1 MGKGAETA
9 LKAYRDKRRF
19 DETTEPSGAEA
30 AVPGALFVIQK
41 HAARRLHY
49 DFRLELD
56 GVLLSWAVTRGPSYS
71 TKDRRLAVRTEDHPL
86 AYGRF
91 EGTIP
96 AGNYGA
102 GTVMLWDSGTWTP
115 VGDPQKGLRDGKLV
129 FLLHGERLQGRWGLV
144 RMRGNEKDKKAKREN
159 WLLIKE
165 KDEYANT
172 RPDLLDEADVS
183 VASGR
188 DFQSIAETGKNWHST
203 KAKPDLPPFREP
215 MLALLVKEP
224 PRGKEWVFEI
234 KYDGYRALIAAN
246 KTDVNI
252 YTRSGLDWT
261 DKFPQIARAVSA
273 LQLDQVLLDGEIVV
287 IDKQGHSDFAAL
299 VAALESGK
307 GAISYFVFDLL
318 ASAGK
323 DLTAKNLTTRQA
335 ALQKLLGMPAKDAVV
350 QLSEVFAGADDVGEK
365 LAASACAHGLE
376 GIIAKR
382 AQAPYRSGRHDDWL
396 KIKCEFGQEFV
407 IVGFSPSEKK
417 RPFASV
423 LLAVNE
429 AGSLRYAGRV
439 GSGFSDTELARLA
452 KWRDANM
459 VKKSPIAQVP
469 DEAARSVTWV
479 KPVMIAQVEFAGWTG
494 DKMIRHG
501 RYMGTRGDK
510 DPKKIVKEMPAPAK
524 PKRRASKQP
533 DVAIS
538 HGERIIYPDADIS
551 KADVAAY
558 IAQAAPMMMPFIKDR
573 FVSFLRCPEGAE
585 QACFFQRHPM
595 SSLGDGWM
603 ARDFA
608 KSGERRAKYVYCET
622 SRALEQ
628 AVQMGVLEFHIWG
641 ARIDDVEKPD
651 RIVFDL
657 DPDDGLA
664 FDVVRAGAKR
674 LRDVLAAVDLQSL
687 PMLSGGKGIHVVVPV
702 RRRHDWA
709 VVKEF
714 AGNLSACVAADA
726 PAKFTA
732 TMSKAKRTGKIF
744 IDYFRNDR
752 TATAIAP
759 YSPRARKGAAVA
771 WPLTWPALEAAKAA
785 NEVTIPKAVAA
796 LAAGENG
803 WADYARISQDLSA
816 AALRA
821 LEVKG

>member
-1 MGKGAETA
+1 MRKSAEPA
-9 LKAYRDKRRF
+9 LKAYRAKRRF
-19 DETTEPSGAEA
+19 DETAEPSGDEA
-30 AVPGALFVIQK
+30 ADAGALFVIQK

-71 TKDRRLAVRTEDHPL
+71 TKDKRLAVRTEDHPL

-102 GTVMLWDSGTWTP
+102 GTVMLWDSGNWSP
-115 VGDPQKGLRDGKLV
+115 VGDPKQGLRDGKLV
-129 FLLHGERLQGRWGLV
+129 FVLHGERMLGRWALV
-144 RMRGNEKDKKAKREN
+144 RMRPDEKSPKREN

-172 RPDLLDEADVS
+172 RPDLLEEANVS

-188 DFQSIAETGKNWHST
+188 DFARIAETGKNWHST
-203 KAKPDLPPFREP
+203 KAKPDLPAFREP

-224 PRGKEWVFEI
+224 PLGKGWVFEI
-234 KYDGYRALIAAN
+234 KYDGYRALIAAD
-246 KTDVNI
+246 KSDVKI

-261 DKFPQIARAVSA
+261 EKFPQIARAVAA
-273 LQLDQVLLDGEIVV
+273 LKLDRALLDGEIVV
-287 IDKQGHSDFAAL
+287 IDKQGRTDFAAL
-299 VAALESGK
+299 VAALDSGK
-307 GAISYFVFDLL
+307 GAMSCFVFDLL
-318 ASAGK
+318 SRAGEE
-323 DLTAKNLTTRQA
+323 LTGKSLAARQA
-335 ALQKLLGMPAKDAVV
+335 SLQKLLGKSTKDSVV
-350 QLSEVFAGADDVGEK
+350 QLSEVFSGADDAGEQ

-382 AQAPYRSGRHDDWL
+382 ADAPYRSGRHDDWL
-396 KIKCEFGQEFV
+396 KIKCGFDQEFV
-407 IVGFSPSEKK
+407 IIGFSPSAKK

-429 AGSLRYAGRV
+429 AGILRYAGRV
-439 GSGFSDTELARLA
+439 GAGFSDAELARLA
-452 KWRDANM
+452 KWRDANK
-459 VKKSPIAQVP
+459 VKKPACADVP
-469 DEAARSVTWV
+469 VALARSVIWV
-479 KPVMIAQVEFAGWTG
+479 KPEMIAQVEFAGWTG

-501 RYMGTRGDK
+501 RYLGTRGDK
-510 DPKKIVKEMPAPAK
+510 NPKEIIQEMPAAK
-524 PKRRASKQP
+524 PKPRATKKP

-538 HGERIIYPDADIS
+538 HGERIIYPDQDIS

-558 IAQAAPMMMPFIKDR
+558 IAQAAPMMMPFVKDR
-573 FVSFLRCPEGAE
+573 FVSFLRCPEGAA
-585 QACFFQRHPM
+585 QTCFFQRHPM
-595 SSLGDGWM
+595 AGLGDGWLTQ
-603 ARDFA
+603 DFA
-608 KSGERRAKYVYCET
+608 KSGKAKAKYVYCET
-622 SRALEQ
+622 PKALLQ

-657 DPDDGLA
+657 DPDEGLGFA
-664 FDVVRAGAKR
+664 AVKAGAKR
-674 LRDVLAAVDLQSL
+674 LRDVLAALDLQSL
-687 PMLSGGKGIHVVVPV
+687 PMLSGGKGIHIVVPI

-714 AGNLSACVAADA
+714 AGNLAARVAADA

-732 TMSKAKRTGKIF
+732 TMAKAKRTDKIF

-759 YSPRARKGAAVA
+759 YSPRARPGASVA
-771 WPLTWPALEAAKAA
+771 WPLTWPALEAAQAA
-785 NEVTIPKAVAA
+785 NEVTISKAVAA

-803 WADYARISQDLSA
+803 WADYAKIHQNLSA

-821 LEVKG
+821 LDVRV